1 MKQSNKKHFIS
12 SNNSLFA
19 NREVTM
25 NYLLIIT
32 VLATVIAMEQAA
44 PVSSSNVTP
53 ASSDTATTT
62 TAPTANIPAL
72 KVTAMSEIIAV
83 QQEIQL
89 LEKATVRKTLSILIK

>member
-1 MKQSNKKHFIS
+1 
-12 SNNSLFA
+12 
-19 NREVTM
+19 M

-44 PVSSSNVTP
+44 PVSSSNATP

-89 LEKATVRKTLSILIK
+89 LEKATVRKTITILIKL